1 MSERNQKSPFAIV
14 HKSKLAPFFGFG
26 AKIKITDRF
35 LLNAE
40 YLIYDLRLKSNNQ
53 GFKNQ
58 NIINAEVGTRDS
70 SNYSDFEAP
79 MRIAKVGLL
88 YNF

>member
-1 MSERNQKSPFAIV
+1 MSDHNQKSPFAIV

-26 AKIKITDRF
+26 TKIKITDRF

-40 YLIYDLRLKSNNQ
+40 YLIYDLRLKSNSQ
-53 GFKNQ
+53 GQKNPNVDTYQ
-58 NIINAEVGTRDS
+58 LQTQDS
-70 SNYSDFEAP
+70 SDFNDFEASL
-79 MRIAKVGLL
+79 RIAKVGLL